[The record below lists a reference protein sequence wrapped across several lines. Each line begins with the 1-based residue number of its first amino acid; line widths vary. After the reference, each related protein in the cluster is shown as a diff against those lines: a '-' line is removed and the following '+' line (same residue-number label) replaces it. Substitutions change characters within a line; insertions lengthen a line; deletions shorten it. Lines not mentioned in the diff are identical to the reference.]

1 MSEISQ
7 KIIKQTE
14 EKDEQNK
21 IKYNNPSWGEENIAL
36 TIAAYMEN
44 FIENRYKDLIKKEK
58 SEIYTLTHSYMDVLQ
73 TEVALIFFL
82 ILVLDIC
89 ITL

>member
-36 TIAAYMEN
+36 
-44 FIENRYKDLIKKEK
+44 L
-58 SEIYTLTHSYMDVLQ
+58 
-73 TEVALIFFL
+73 
-82 ILVLDIC
+82 
-89 ITL
+89 